1 MSLRVL
7 LVDDE
12 AEFLETLCKRL
23 ARREVEAFT
32 ASSGEAALAFLTADE
47 VDVVVL
53 DVKMPGMDGI
63 ETLKRIKELRPEQEV
78 IMLTGHASM
87 EAAIQGM
94 QLGAFDYIMKPT
106 DISQLL
112 YKIEDAR
119 KKHGLK
125 AGAGRRDGGGG
136 R

>member
-63 ETLKRIKELRPEQEV
+63 ETLKRSSCSPATPAWRRPSRACSWEPS
-78 IMLTGHASM
+78 TTS
-87 EAAIQGM
+87 
-94 QLGAFDYIMKPT
+94 
-106 DISQLL
+106 
-112 YKIEDAR
+112 
-119 KKHGLK
+119 
-125 AGAGRRDGGGG
+125 
-136 R
+136 